1 VQSNPRLRQAS
12 GYSRT
17 AIGSRDGLT
26 TTLSNVSDATGRNE
40 RVSVFTTLMQDG
52 TLFYMIGVAPDNEF
66 GSYEPVFRKV
76 ASSIQF
82 AR

>member
-1 VQSNPRLRQAS
+1 
-12 GYSRT
+12 
-17 AIGSRDGLT
+17 
-26 TTLSNVSDATGRNE
+26 
-40 RVSVFTTLMQDG
+40 MQDG

-66 GSYEPVFRKV
+66 TSYEPVFRKV